1 MNYEALV
8 QNHSAELIEKLITHV
23 VSQDPVEVLFNFEDN
38 DQWAIV
44 SMHQYE
50 EDLEMSLRMHANQ
63 SIDLFV
69 GYYDDEDEFHEIVH
83 VLSEEESALL
93 PDGLK
98 KVMRKVVEDEK
109 GMRLPGNFLS
119 AKK

>member
-1 MNYEALV
+1 MNYEELV
-8 QNHSAELIEKLITHV
+8 KNHSGELIEKLVTHV

-38 DQWAIV
+38 DQWAII

-50 EDLEMSLRMHANQ
+50 E
-63 SIDLFV
+63 
-69 GYYDDEDEFHEIVH
+69 DEDEFHEIVH
-83 VLSEEESALL
+83 VLNETELEQL

-98 KVMRKVVEDEK
+98 KVMRKVVDDEK

-119 AKK
+119 AK

>member
-1 MNYEALV
+1 MNYEELV
-8 QNHSAELIEKLITHV
+8 KNHSGELIEKLVTHV
-23 VSQDPVEVLFNFEDN
+23 VSQDPVEVLLNFEDN

-50 EDLEMSLRMHANQ
+50 EDLEISLRMHANQ
-63 SIDLFV
+63 TVDLFV
-69 GYYDDEDEFHEIVH
+69 GYYDDDDEFHEIVH
-83 VLSEEESALL
+83 VLTETELEQL

-98 KVMRKVVEDEK
+98 KVMRKVVDDEK

-119 AKK
+119 AK